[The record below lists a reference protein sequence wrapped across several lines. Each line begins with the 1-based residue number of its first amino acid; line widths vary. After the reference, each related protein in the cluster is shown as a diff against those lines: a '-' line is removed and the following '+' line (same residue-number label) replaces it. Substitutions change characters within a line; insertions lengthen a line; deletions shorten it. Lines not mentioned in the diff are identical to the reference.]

1 MGRPV
6 PRDLAASVQ
15 ARLHN
20 VAKSRHVELQ
30 TVLAAFAIER
40 LLYRLRASSFRTQ
53 FVLKGAML
61 FRLWSPRQGRATWDL
76 DLLGR
81 GDAVVEDVVAVVQ
94 EICTIPAD
102 DAIQFDERSIRGEV
116 IRDADEDAGVR
127 VRLIARIANGRSPVQ
142 VDVGFGDVITPREQF
157 VTYPTLLDQAA
168 PRVLA
173 YPRETVIAEKLHA
186 IVSLGVKTSRM
197 KDFYDVRV
205 LAWMFPFAGAALTSA
220 IRATFANRGTPMP
233 EQELMVLSPEFLG
246 STDRQT
252 QWRAFLKRGRLE
264 GPGDAVSLSEDLGLF
279 VSPVFAGLR
288 GGGDFNASWPPGG
301 PWTPAH
307 SAGVTP

>member
-1 MGRPV
+1 MSRPA

-15 ARLHN
+15 AQLHN

-30 TVLAAFAIER
+30 TVLSEFAIER
-40 LLYRLRASSFRTQ
+40 LLYRLGVSSYQTH

-81 GDAVVEDVVAVVQ
+81 GDAGVEDVVAVLQ
-94 EICTIPAD
+94 GICAIPVD

-127 VRLIARIANGRSPVQ
+127 VRLVARMANVRIPVQ
-142 VDVGFGDVITPREQF
+142 VDVGFGDVITPHEQL
-157 VTYPTLLDQAA
+157 VTYPTLLDQPA

-173 YPRETVIAEKLHA
+173 YPRETVIAEKLEA
-186 IVSLGVKTSRM
+186 IVSFGVKTSRM

-205 LAWMFPFAGAALTSA
+205 LAWMFPFGGAELAAA
-220 IRATFANRGTPMP
+220 IRATFANRGTPIP
-233 EQELMVLSPEFLG
+233 AQELMVLTPEFLG

-264 GPGDAVSLSEDLGLF
+264 GPNDAASLSADLRLF
-279 VSPVFAGLR
+279 VGPVLAGLHAA
-288 GGGDFNASWPPGG
+288 GDFTASWSPGG
-301 PWTPAH
+301 PWMPAH
-307 SAGVTP
+307 WGGGT

>member
-1 MGRPV
+1 MGRQA

-30 TVLAAFAIER
+30 TVLSEFAIER
-40 LLYRLRASSFRTQ
+40 LLYRLGVSSYRTQ
-53 FVLKGAML
+53 FVLKGATL

-81 GDAVVEDVVAVVQ
+81 GDSGVEDVVAVMQ
-94 EICTIPAD
+94 QLCAIPAE

-116 IRDADEDAGVR
+116 IRGADEDAGVR
-127 VRLIARIANGRSPVQ
+127 VRFVARLAKVRLPVQ
-142 VDVGFGDVITPREQF
+142 VDVGFGDVITPREDL
-157 VTYPTLLDQAA
+157 VTYPTLLDQPA

-173 YPRETVIAEKLHA
+173 YPRETVIAEKLEA

-205 LAWMFPFAGAALTSA
+205 LAWTFRFGGPELASA
-220 IRATFANRGTPMP
+220 IRATFAKRGTPIP
-233 EQELMVLSPEFLG
+233 AQELMVLTPEFVG

-264 GPGDAVSLSEDLGLF
+264 GPDDAVSLSEDLRLF
-279 VSPVFAGLR
+279 VGPVFAGLH
-288 GGGDFNASWPPGG
+288 GGGEFNASWAPGG
-301 PWTPAH
+301 PWTPPQL
-307 SAGVTP
+307 GE